1 MRAMPVYTMVLLVA
15 LTLAGCAGTSG
26 TAGSPTT
33 GTSSSPSPAVAGAT
47 PIPPPTVA
55 ATPGSAPGATPT
67 SGAPQTAADGPTSAA
82 IKVVIQKADQEQQ
95 NAFTKNNP
103 TLMKDT
109 ATTSYYNQLVQ
120 INSQMA
126 SGGVTAIKLIGIQW
140 GAITLTNS
148 TSARAT
154 DYETWQTTYK
164 DGTTDQA
171 KQLNVYTLIQQHGV
185 WLIQT
190 DNHPTSTTGSS
201 SGSPASG
208 PSGST
213 PPPSPTVTV
222 PPPVSTPATGAST
235 SRNWAG
241 YAATSGTFT
250 GVTGTWKVPRLL
262 SAGSLGTDATW
273 VGIGGV
279 KSRDLIQAGTE
290 ETTVR
295 SGITEWDAWIET
307 LPQASRQVQF
317 AVHPGDSVTVSIN
330 EQATNQW
337 LIRFNNNTTGE
348 SYQTTVNY
356 TSSRSSAEWIEE
368 APSAGGRGGRIL
380 PLNNFGSVQFSG
392 GSAVE
397 NGKTVTIAQSGAQPI
412 RLAGPGGTV
421 LVTPSVLTSNGKGF
435 VVTRSGT
442 TTGP

>member
-1 MRAMPVYTMVLLVA
+1 MRVTPVYTIVLFVA
-15 LTLAGCAGTSG
+15 LTLAGCAGPSG
-26 TAGSPTT
+26 TTGSPTT
-33 GTSSSPSPAVAGAT
+33 GTNPSPSPAVKGAT

-55 ATPGSAPGATPT
+55 ATSGTSPGATPA
-67 SGAPQTAADGPTSAA
+67 SGNPGTPPNNSTTAAIQA
-82 IKVVIQKADQEQQ
+82 VIQKADQEQQ
-95 NAFTKNNP
+95 SAFAKNDP

-126 SGGVTAIKLIGIQW
+126 GAGVTAIKLIGIQW
-140 GAITLTNS
+140 GSVTLTNS
-148 TSARAT
+148 TTARAT
-154 DYETWQTTYK
+154 DYETWQTTYS

-171 KQLNVYTLIQQHGV
+171 KQLNVYTLVQQQGV

-190 DNHPTSTTGSS
+190 DDHPTSTTGSS

-213 PPPSPTVTV
+213 PPSSPTAAV

-235 SRNWAG
+235 SRNWSG

-250 GVTGTWKVPRLL
+250 GVTGSWKVPQLL
-262 SAGSLGTDATW
+262 SAGSFGTDATW

-279 KSRDLIQAGTE
+279 NSRDLIQAGTE

-295 SGITEWDAWIET
+295 SGVTEWDAWIET
-307 LPQASRQVQF
+307 LPQPSRQVQF
-317 AVHPGDSVTVSIN
+317 AVHPGDSVTVSIK
-330 EQATNQW
+330 EQGTNQW

-348 SYQTTVNY
+348 SYQTTVQY

-368 APSAGGRGGRIL
+368 APSSAGVL
-380 PLNNFGSVQFSG
+380 PLADFGTASFSG
-392 GSAVE
+392 CSATM
-397 NGKTVTIAQSGAQPI
+397 NGHTGAINDSNWQYDSITMERADGTDKAVPSDLSSGGDGFTI
-412 RLAGPGGTV
+412 TWY
-421 LVTPSVLTSNGKGF
+421 NE
-435 VVTRSGT
+435 
-442 TTGP
+442 